1 MFPDELPAALFA
13 ECRVPDNCFKS
24 TKCHV
29 RAGSLYGIIGLRLE
43 MSGATPLTLTGL
55 SFPSITRSQWRQSS
69 PATDD
74 SSGGTIGLQRR
85 SRHGWPHGYGINR

>member
-1 MFPDELPAALFA
+1 MFPDEWPAALFA
-13 ECRVPDNCFKS
+13 KCRVADNCFKS

-43 MSGATPLTLTGL
+43 NLGCHTSNSDRAQL
-55 SFPSITRSQWRQSS
+55 SSITRSQWRQSS

-85 SRHGWPHGYGINR
+85 RRHGWPHGYGINR